1 MICFDCDNN
10 KIEISKFDA
19 KLQKLETEMKASQE
33 KENKGMIAEILETR
47 KEIKDMKSEFESAQ
61 EDVKKLVDII
71 DLQMKNKK

>member
-1 MICFDCDNN
+1 
-10 KIEISKFDA
+10 
-19 KLQKLETEMKASQE
+19 
-33 KENKGMIAEILETR
+33 MIAEILETR